1 MRNREIHM
9 SNHWSEYWRQGH
21 TTSFGDALSGNYEG
35 ILQSVWEP
43 TFSRLQT
50 DFVAVDVGSGNG
62 SVPLLLRESLSN
74 SAKVGKVYGVDL
86 AEVQLSENTKSE
98 NSTIEIELISNTACE
113 TLPFENESID
123 LYMSQFGFE
132 YSSIESS
139 LKEASRVL
147 KRDGQFSI
155 VFHHGNS
162 MILNRNKKILR
173 LIELPQASDLVEYLR
188 EIAIAMG
195 SMTSANDIARIKQD
209 PKCESIR
216 VKINQAI
223 KDLVNY
229 DELSAQDSQLMM
241 FIAQFFK
248 EGIFWPLAKK
258 QQFIEFIKLQMDT
271 LKLRLTE
278 LVNASFDEDKLARF
292 IGVFKQN
299 LLEINEIKVLK
310 NEQKEIL
317 GWYLDARKIENCEV

>member
-43 TFSRLQT
+43 TFSSLQT

-292 IGVFKQN
+292 IGIFKQN

>member
-43 TFSRLQT
+43 TFSSLQT

-86 AEVQLSENTKSE
+86 AEVQLSENNKSE

>member
-1 MRNREIHM
+1 M

-43 TFSRLQT
+43 TFSSLQT

-292 IGVFKQN
+292 IGIFKQN